1 MKKCIVLGLV
11 FVAGGALP
19 LWSQPPRTHELKLL
33 PENVHWGYY
42 DAAVRSVLRIASG
55 DTVRV
60 ETMVA
65 RGLQR
70 LRAAGVTED
79 EIPDP
84 LKAVERAI
92 TDRGPGAHPLTGPI
106 WVEGAEP
113 GDVLEV
119 KILGFE
125 YLHPYGV
132 SGFIPGSGTLPDD
145 FPYTRFRL
153 VRFNVREGTA
163 VFA

>member
-1 MKKCIVLGLV
+1 MASFPAPTRNCAPYRTSRGAIMNPAFPSAHRPVGQLAIVL
-11 FVAGGALP
+11 AALAIAAP
-19 LWSQPPRTHELKLL
+19 NAQSGRTHDLRLL

-42 DAAVRSVLRIASG
+42 DASVRPVLRIASG

-70 LRAAGVTED
+70 LRAAGVTGD

-92 TDRGPGAHPLTGPI
+92 TDRGP
-106 WVEGAEP
+106 
-113 GDVLEV
+113 
-119 KILGFE
+119 
-125 YLHPYGV
+125 
-132 SGFIPGSGTLPDD
+132 
-145 FPYTRFRL
+145 
-153 VRFNVREGTA
+153 
-163 VFA
+163 